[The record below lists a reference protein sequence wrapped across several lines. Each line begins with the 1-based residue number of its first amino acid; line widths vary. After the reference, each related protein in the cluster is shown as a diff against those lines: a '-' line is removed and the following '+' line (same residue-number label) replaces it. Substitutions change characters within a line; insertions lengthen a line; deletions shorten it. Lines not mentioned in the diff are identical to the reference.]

1 MLGWNKDPHYKN
13 IYYCLD
19 SIVKA
24 PTQHT
29 LVWYQGMLQGYLIGR
44 GVPILEEIRV
54 RHLMA
59 ALSDKRMFQLERGG
73 ECETS

>member
-24 PTQHT
+24 PTLRT
-29 LVWYQGMLQGYLIGR
+29 LAWYQGALQGYLIGK

-54 RHLMA
+54 RQLMT
-59 ALSDKRMFQLERGG
+59 ALVDKGMSQLELSGKY
-73 ECETS
+73 

>member
-24 PTQHT
+24 PTQHCLT
-29 LVWYQGMLQGYLIGR
+29 WYQGMLQGYLVGKD
-44 GVPILEEIRV
+44 VPILEELRV
-54 RHLMA
+54 RQLMT
-59 ALSDKRMFQLERGG
+59 ALADKRMFQLEMSGNY
-73 ECETS
+73 

>member
-24 PTQHT
+24 PTLRT
-29 LVWYQGMLQGYLIGR
+29 LAWYQGMLQGYLIGK
-44 GVPILEEIRV
+44 GVPILEELRV
-54 RHLMA
+54 RHLMT
-59 ALSDKRMFQLERGG
+59 ALADKRMSQLELSGKY
-73 ECETS
+73 

>member
-24 PTQHT
+24 PTQRT
-29 LVWYQGMLQGYLIGR
+29 LARYQGMLQGYLIGK
-44 GVPILEEIRV
+44 GVPILEELRV
-54 RHLMA
+54 RHLMT
-59 ALSDKRMFQLERGG
+59 ALADKRLSQLERSG
-73 ECETS
+73 EY

>member
-24 PTQHT
+24 PTQRT
-29 LVWYQGMLQGYLIGR
+29 LTRYQGMLQGYLIGK

-54 RHLMA
+54 RQLMN
-59 ALSDKRMFQLERGG
+59 ALADKRMLQLERSG
-73 ECETS
+73 EY